1 MRAMKERIGIKY
13 ACNHDNKGDLMWMQS
28 QIRNGP
34 CMVAISPKRDQI
46 CLQSSFD
53 NFARFVQNIHYHVTL
68 GPLSTLQAYLVPLE
82 EIAAIHGPFRIW
94 DCKHLVP
101 FKTEI
106 ASILGPLYYHDC
118 KYI

>member
-1 MRAMKERIGIKY
+1 MHAIMITKETKY
-13 ACNHDNKGDLMWMQS
+13 ACNRKSKTDHLW
-28 QIRNGP
+28 
-34 CMVAISPKRDQI
+34 
-46 CLQSSFD
+46 LQSLPKGPNMLAIIENLFSRD
-53 NFARFVQNIHYHVTL
+53 SCRHHYHVTL

-106 ASILGPLYYHDC
+106 ASILGPLRYQHC
-118 KYI
+118 KHI